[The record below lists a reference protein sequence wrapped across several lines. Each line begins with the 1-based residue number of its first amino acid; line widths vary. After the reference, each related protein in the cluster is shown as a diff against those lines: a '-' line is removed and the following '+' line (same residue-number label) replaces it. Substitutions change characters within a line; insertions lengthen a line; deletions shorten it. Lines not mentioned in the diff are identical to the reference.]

1 MRNMKIEVNDED
13 DMLNELLDGDEA
25 EEIFKRMKAERV
37 DDLGKEKKKKKIIKD
52 IYGEYD
58 EISEQ

>member
-1 MRNMKIEVNDED
+1 MKIEVNDED

-25 EEIFKRMKAERV
+25 EEIFARMKKERV

-52 IYGEYD
+52 FYGEYD
-58 EISEQ
+58 EISE

>member
-1 MRNMKIEVNDED
+1 MK
-13 DMLNELLDGDEA
+13 
-25 EEIFKRMKAERV
+25 KERV

-58 EISEQ
+58 EISE

>member
-1 MRNMKIEVNDED
+1 MRNMKIEMNDED

-25 EEIFKRMKAERV
+25 EEIFARMKKERV

-58 EISEQ
+58 EISE